1 VYYQGIDG
9 IAAQNSNSYE
19 IKIQPDDLLM
29 IIVSAEDPEISMPFN
44 LRSVSMVSPS
54 RQLSAQSGNHAIVSG
69 GRFWIHRIPCLG
81 KLKVGG
87 LSRSDV
93 PNVTKK

>member
-1 VYYQGIDG
+1 
-9 IAAQNSNSYE
+9 
-19 IKIQPDDLLM
+19 
-29 IIVSAEDPEISMPFN
+29 

-69 GRFWIHRIPCLG
+69 GCWIYRVPCLG

-93 PNVTKK
+93 LQMLQKNRGLC

>member
-29 IIVSAEDPEISMPFN
+29 IIVSAEDPEIAMP
-44 LRSVSMVSPS
+44 L
-54 RQLSAQSGNHAIVSG
+54 I
-69 GRFWIHRIPCLG
+69 
-81 KLKVGG
+81 
-87 LSRSDV
+87 
-93 PNVTKK
+93 